1 MTTYSNP
8 APLRLTVR
16 GRRYAVAAIL
26 SLLLAVLVP
35 AVTDI
40 AGATNES
47 AKAAPI
53 AELITV
59 QPGDTL
65 WAIANQVSPD
75 RDPREVVWEIRQL
88 NNFSNGLIAGE
99 QIRVPIY

>member
-88 NNFSNGLIAGE
+88 NNFGNGLIAGE